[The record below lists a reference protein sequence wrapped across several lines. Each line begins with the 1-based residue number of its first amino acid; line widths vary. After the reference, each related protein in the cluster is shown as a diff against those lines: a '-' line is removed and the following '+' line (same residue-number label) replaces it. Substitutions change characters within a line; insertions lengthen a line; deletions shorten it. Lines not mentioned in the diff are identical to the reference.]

1 MAVIVVGI
9 AESSMQHTLGVANIM
24 CSGCADTIKRELGAV
39 DGVSGIAVDV
49 PTGKVSFDAA
59 PEGVPAIRSR
69 LAAIGYPEKAAPPAA
84 AGGLSSLIA
93 KAKMFA
99 R

>member
-9 AESSMQHTLGVANIM
+9 AEPSMQHTLEVANIM
-24 CSGCADTIKRELGAV
+24 CGGCADTIQRELGAV
-39 DGVSGIAVDV
+39 DGVSGVAVDV

-59 PEGVPAIRSR
+59 SEDIPAIRSR
-69 LAAIGYPEKAAPPAA
+69 LAAIGYPEKSAPPAA

-93 KAKMFA
+93 KAKTFA
-99 R
+99 C